1 MEAGMSLTDEGINI
15 KIGVVHLNV
24 TQLDRAQFFFE
35 EGLGFKEIQKN
46 ESEVILGNLDKQP
59 LIALHKVN
67 NPTPRKRTTGLYHIA
82 ILLPSREDLA
92 RLIYHMVNNQIN
104 IEGTAD
110 HGVSEAIYLTGP
122 EETGIELYCDRAME
136 DWPIDD
142 EGQLDMGTDPL
153 DIDDLMYAL
162 QGKNKQWKGLP
173 TATRIGHIHLRASEL
188 EKTSDFYSILG
199 LEVTQDYGES
209 ALFFA
214 GGEYHH
220 HIALNTWQSAGAEPL
235 PEDTAGL
242 RFFEILVENPEI
254 LNDIKHTLEAQEIA
268 FESNDR
274 GISVIDPNGIHILI
288 RKE

>member
-1 MEAGMSLTDEGINI
+1 MSLTDEGINI

-173 TATRIGHIHLRASEL
+173 TGTRIGHIHLRASEL

-242 RFFEILVENPEI
+242 RFFEILVENPEV
-254 LNDIKHTLEAQEIA
+254 LNDIKHTLEGQEINY
-268 FESNDR
+268 ERNDQ
-274 GISVIDPNGIHILI
+274 GILVVDPNGIHILI
-288 RKE
+288 RNE

>member
-1 MEAGMSLTDEGINI
+1 MSLTDEGINI

-242 RFFEILVENPEI
+242 RFFEILVENPEVLI
-254 LNDIKHTLEAQEIA
+254 DIKHTLEGQEINY
-268 FESNDR
+268 ERNDQ
-274 GISVIDPNGIHILI
+274 GILVVDPNGIHILI
-288 RKE
+288 RNE

>member
-1 MEAGMSLTDEGINI
+1 MSLAEEGINI

-46 ESEVILGNLDKQP
+46 ESEVVLGNLDKQP
-59 LIALHKVN
+59 LITLHKVN

-82 ILLPSREDLA
+82 ILLPGRVDLA

-104 IEGTAD
+104 IEGAAD
-110 HGVSEAIYLTGP
+110 HGVSEALYLTGP

-142 EGQLDMGTDPL
+142 EGQLNMGTDPL
-153 DIDDLMYAL
+153 DIDNLMFAL
-162 QGKNKQWKGLP
+162 QGKNKKWDGLP
-173 TATRIGHIHLRASEL
+173 SGTRIGHIHLRASEL
-188 EKTSDFYSILG
+188 KKTSDFYSSLG
-199 LEVTQDYGES
+199 LEVTQDYGGS

-242 RFFEILVENPEI
+242 RFFEILVESQDV
-254 LNDIKHTLEAQEIA
+254 LDDIKHSLEAQEIT
-268 FESNDR
+268 FENNNQ
-274 GISVIDPNGIHILI
+274 GISVTDPNGIHIMI
-288 RKE
+288 RKD

>member
-242 RFFEILVENPEI
+242 RFFEILVENPEVLI
-254 LNDIKHTLEAQEIA
+254 DIKHTLEGQEINY
-268 FESNDR
+268 ERNDQ
-274 GISVIDPNGIHILI
+274 GILVVDPNGIHILI
-288 RKE
+288 RNE

>member
-1 MEAGMSLTDEGINI
+1 MSLTDEGINI

-173 TATRIGHIHLRASEL
+173 TGTRIGHIHLRASEL

-242 RFFEILVENPEI
+242 RFFEILVENPEVLI
-254 LNDIKHTLEAQEIA
+254 DIKHTLEGQEINY
-268 FESNDR
+268 ERNDQ
-274 GISVIDPNGIHILI
+274 GILVVDPNGIHILI
-288 RKE
+288 RNE

>member
-1 MEAGMSLTDEGINI
+1 MSLTDEGINI

-242 RFFEILVENPEI
+242 RFFEILVENPEV
-254 LNDIKHTLEAQEIA
+254 LNDIKHTLEGQEINY
-268 FESNDR
+268 ERNDQ
-274 GISVIDPNGIHILI
+274 GILVVDPNGIHILI
-288 RKE
+288 RNE

>member
-1 MEAGMSLTDEGINI
+1 MSLTENGINI

-35 EGLGFKEIQKN
+35 EGLGFKEIKKN

-110 HGVSEAIYLTGP
+110 HGVSESFYLTGP
-122 EETGIELYCDRAME
+122 EETGIELYCDRPME

-162 QGKNKQWKGLP
+162 QGKNKQWNGLP
-173 TATRIGHIHLRASEL
+173 SGTRIGHIHLRAAEL
-188 EKTSDFYSILG
+188 EKTSDFYSLIG

-254 LNDIKHTLEAQEIA
+254 LKEIKGTLETQEIN
-268 FESNDR
+268 FEGNDQ
-274 GISVIDPNGIHILI
+274 GISVTDPNGIHILI